1 MRHWSRRS
9 LVNLQQHAYAYT
21 FVPRCYAQIERVY
34 GKIEVFLRN
43 ICFALSRD
51 NLEEINCIIY

>member
-21 FVPRCYAQIERVY
+21 SVSRYYAQIERSRVY
-34 GKIEVFLRN
+34 GKIES
-43 ICFALSRD
+43 LSREY
-51 NLEEINCIIY
+51 LLRSFKR